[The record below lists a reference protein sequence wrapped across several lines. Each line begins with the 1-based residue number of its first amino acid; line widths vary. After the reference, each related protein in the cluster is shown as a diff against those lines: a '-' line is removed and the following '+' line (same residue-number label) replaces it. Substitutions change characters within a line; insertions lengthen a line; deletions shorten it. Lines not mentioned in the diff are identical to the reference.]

1 MLSHFSLFHLVC
13 KITKNPAHFSNERD
27 KVYVN
32 DSKSTLLKTNLSFI
46 FFIKPFIV
54 TMTNKHGEHI
64 LTLTM
69 QDIVDGIV
77 AGDIL
82 YLTTT
87 EVVL

>member
-1 MLSHFSLFHLVC
+1 
-13 KITKNPAHFSNERD
+13 
-27 KVYVN
+27 
-32 DSKSTLLKTNLSFI
+32 
-46 FFIKPFIV
+46 
-54 TMTNKHGEHI
+54 MTNKHGEHI